1 MYEVTVK
8 HSFKAGHALRL
19 PGGGLEQPHEH
30 LWGVTATFR
39 RRQLD
44 ETTGVVV
51 DFLRVRGALEAA
63 TAELEGAEL
72 NAFEA
77 FAKEGCSAERLAE
90 FLARK
95 LIADLGGEVGLYRLE
110 VTEAPGCSAAFYP

>member
-1 MYEVTVK
+1 VE
-8 HSFKAGHALRL
+8 HSFKAEHALRL
-19 PGGGLEQPHEH
+19 PGGGLERQHEH

-39 RRQLD
+39 RRRLD
-44 ETTGVVV
+44 KTTGVVV
-51 DFLRVRGALEAA
+51 DFLRVRDALEAT

-72 NAFEA
+72 NALEA
-77 FAKEGCSAERLAE
+77 FAEKGCSAERLAE

-95 LIADLGGEVGLYRLE
+95 LISHLGGEAGLYRLE